1 MAMIKTFFTFIDN
14 PAKLPDDLF
23 YQAFS
28 LVKARSPVSKKGL
41 EARMRRAEMIA
52 VGVENGRVV
61 TTATFKNPLPSYRS
75 RVFKSA
81 GAENAKGRYDRE
93 LGYIATLE
101 SHEGQKLCQRLL
113 SNFFTVIA
121 NEYMFAT
128 SRDSRMVGI
137 LRKFGF
143 VQLGKQYDDD
153 ILLLVY
159 EKQTR
164 LVDTTRAEIKW
175 DNLSS

>member
-1 MAMIKTFFTFIDN
+1 
-14 PAKLPDDLF
+14 
-23 YQAFS
+23 
-28 LVKARSPVSKKGL
+28 
-41 EARMRRAEMIA
+41 MIA
-52 VGVENGRVV
+52 VGVENGHVV

-81 GAENAKGRYDRE
+81 GAEKAKDRYDRE

-121 NEYMFAT
+121 NEHMFAT
-128 SRDSRMVGI
+128 TRDARMVRI

-153 ILLLVY
+153 LLLFVY
-159 EKQTR
+159 ERQTR
-164 LVDTTRAEIKW
+164 VVGMSRAEIK
-175 DNLSS
+175 